1 MTNVMKA
8 EPLAAIKERAT
19 TFVSKCVE
27 AGKKSVDVY
36 VGLSRLVT
44 LSCSLTSAYQ
54 QR

>member
-19 TFVSKCVE
+19 TFVSKCVQ

-36 VGLSRLVT
+36 VRFLELIIIILS
-44 LSCSLTSAYQ
+44 
-54 QR
+54 